1 MANSIRAFS
10 VLGMGAAIAFG
21 IAWTSGEL
29 QRFGLASP
37 FMLSAAPVDAA
48 PATAKTELSELTK
61 AADAPANPVV
71 DQATL
76 APTRI
81 PAFDIVRV
89 QPDGSMVIAGRSAP
103 GAAIDIMAGE
113 RVIGK
118 TNTDESGSFAFVLD
132 QPLPPG
138 DYNISLIAK
147 VNGETLTSEE
157 KAIIQIPQQP
167 GGDVLAIV
175 TAPDSAPEV
184 LAAGSAST
192 APDSMAGGATAT
204 PAVSPDDKTAPIIEP
219 APDAVVSADP
229 AVPVVVTGEA
239 APETA
244 LRIEAIEIDGTK
256 TFIAGSAPA
265 GANVRLYL
273 GETLIG
279 DAKAGEEGRF
289 LVETTQ
295 SVAAESQMLRA
306 DMINAE
312 GQVVARASVPFE
324 RVDGA
329 NPAVAGGAGA
339 TSQLTAAAAG
349 EAQPAVSGDAS
360 ATATP
365 GATAPALALTDA
377 SVIIRKGD
385 TLWQIARR
393 VYGRGVTFSTIY
405 NANIGQI
412 TDPDRIFPGQVFTV
426 PRSTESGETA
436 DFEAIKG

>member
-37 FMLSAAPVDAA
+37 FMMSAAPVDAA
-48 PATAKTELSELTK
+48 PATAKTELSDLTK
-61 AADAPANPVV
+61 AADAPANPAV
-71 DQATL
+71 DQAVL

-89 QPDGSMVIAGRSAP
+89 QPDGSMVIAGRSVP

-175 TAPDSAPEV
+175 TAPDTAPEV
-184 LAAGSAST
+184 LAAGSASA
-192 APDSMAGGATAT
+192 APDSMAGVATAT
-204 PAVSPDDKTAPIIEP
+204 PVVSPDDKTAPIAEP

-229 AVPVVVTGEA
+229 AVPVIVPGEA

-279 DAKAGEEGRF
+279 DAKASAQGRF

-295 SVAAESQMLRA
+295 PVAAESQMLRA
-306 DMINAE
+306 DMLDAQ

-324 RVDGA
+324 RVDA
-329 NPAVAGGAGA
+329 ENPAVAADAG
-339 TSQLTAAAAG
+339 TTLQPTAAAAG
-349 EAQPAVSGDAS
+349 EAQPAVSAS
-360 ATATP
+360 GTATP
-365 GATAPALALTDA
+365 GAAAPALAQTDT

-426 PRSTESGETA
+426 PRSTETGETA
-436 DFEAIKG
+436 DFEAIKR